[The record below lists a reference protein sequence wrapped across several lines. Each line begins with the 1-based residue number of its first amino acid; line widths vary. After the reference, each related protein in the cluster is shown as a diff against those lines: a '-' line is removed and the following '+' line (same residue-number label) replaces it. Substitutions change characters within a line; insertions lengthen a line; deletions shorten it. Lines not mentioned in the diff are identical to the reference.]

1 MTEVRKS
8 PFYTFIKTFCDYT
21 AALILLPLTA
31 PLLLVLCIMIKA
43 DSKGPAVYSQLRLGK
58 DGKEFKI
65 YKLRSMRIDAEADG
79 PQWAEEDDPR
89 VTKLGRTLRKTHLDE
104 LPQLVNIIRHEMS
117 LVGPR
122 PERKVFR
129 DEFIKTLPD
138 FDDRLQVLPGITG
151 YAQVRGGYDLTP
163 EEKLRLDQEYLKI
176 RCASLDVKIVLNTV
190 KVAFTHEGAR

>member
-138 FDDRLQVLPGITG
+138 FDDRLKVLPGITG